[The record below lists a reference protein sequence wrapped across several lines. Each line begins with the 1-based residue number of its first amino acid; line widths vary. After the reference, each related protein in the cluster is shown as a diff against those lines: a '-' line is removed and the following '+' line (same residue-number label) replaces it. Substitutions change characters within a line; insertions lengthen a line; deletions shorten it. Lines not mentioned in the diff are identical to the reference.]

1 MAKKRKHVEP
11 DTPAIEAPQHEAA
24 VTDGNLAASALV
36 SNAAEVS
43 NTQQDER
50 SDDLISLHRA
60 RFVPWQPTAVV
71 ASAASSDGSL
81 VAVAHE
87 SGSIEVWETAGWTCR
102 QVTPQ
107 CAWHHVKSMPLCLAG
122 DYAARRCFFGV
133 LLLRLLHVTI

>member
-11 DTPAIEAPQHEAA
+11 DTPASEAPQQHEAA
-24 VTDGNLAASALV
+24 VTDGSLAAPAPLSI
-36 SNAAEVS
+36 AAEVTV
-43 NTQQDER
+43 TQQDES
-50 SDDLISLHRA
+50 SDDLVSLHRA

-102 QVTPQ
+102 QVISQ
-107 CAWHHVKSMPLCLAG
+107 CA
-122 DYAARRCFFGV
+122 
-133 LLLRLLHVTI
+133 